1 MVHFC
6 LLSTQ
11 TGIPVDGKRA
21 FDTERIIIP
30 VTFGISIICSSKKA
44 YYGLYLDS
52 FPNVCFRID
61 DNDDDAF
68 ITVQILMYV
77 FASLYILILYNLDIL
92 KSFSLNFPTEN
103 K

>member
-61 DNDDDAF
+61 DDDAF